1 MISLEPGIKAYT
13 GWHHLVLEVAPPGIR
28 EDTGGHHLALVGST
42 GHHLALVGGSGH
54 HLALVG
60 RGRVVAAPAGHLQ
73 PLCPM
78 LYRLNP
84 PILHTVICK

>member
-60 RGRVVAAPAGHLQ
+60 RGRVVAAPIAVTAGIITNASTTSVHWWWL
-73 PLCPM
+73 
-78 LYRLNP
+78 
-84 PILHTVICK
+84 